1 LQKNSKVPLNKKIYD
16 LIRAEPMEIS
26 HGENYDKLYFNLN
39 KLEFL
44 LEILKNGCEN
54 GKEHC
59 AEQIRLIQLSIEKRI
74 E

>member
-1 LQKNSKVPLNKKIYD
+1 
-16 LIRAEPMEIS
+16 MEIS